1 MAANQHYIYAHTCSL
16 IRGALF
22 KACPVRRETAIT
34 LSSQSSFPA
43 SAPHLHPVIH
53 FSPSSVISLPLSTSI
68 SSHPHPPHSLI
79 YDFPLSVPC
88 VAVLSSSYI
97 TLLFFI
103 SPLRQLLSPPILIRS
118 TLRLLLAAFSFSTSA
133 RLPPPLSLCPSSLP
147 VPRSSADLSPVR
159 LRPAE
164 MDTPPGKQVR
174 QNRLEGGGKWRD
186 QWQRRTCR

>member
-1 MAANQHYIYAHTCSL
+1 MTALVDTTAGRHYIYAHTCSL
-16 IRGALF
+16 IRNALF
-22 KACPVRRETAIT
+22 KACPARPETAIT

-43 SAPHLHPVIH
+43 SAPHLHPAIH
-53 FSPSSVISLPLSTSI
+53 FSPSASVISLPLSTSI
-68 SSHPHPPHSLI
+68 SSHPHPPHSPI

-97 TLLFFI
+97 TLPFLI
-103 SPLRQLLSPPILIRS
+103 SPLHQLLSPLILIRS
-118 TLRLLLAAFSFSTSA
+118 TLRLLLAAFSLSTSA
-133 RLPPPLSLCPSSLP
+133 LLPPPLSLCPSSLP

-174 QNRLEGGGKWRD
+174 QNRLEGGGK
-186 QWQRRTCR
+186 